1 MLDRRVAWRR
11 VGLALLGLARLGLV
25 PLAARADDGADPFG
39 PQLEW
44 KPVLEIR
51 GRVEGAGAPLP
62 DSNTVG
68 QVARVG
74 VEARRGILSAR
85 VSLQEVRQWTGNGDV
100 TSAEGSFLPD
110 LAEGWARF
118 DGELSPNV
126 GGRLTIGRQAIQID
140 DGRLVGLRAWDLQ
153 QQFLD
158 AFRFEL
164 QAKPLSFELVNAR
177 RFGVG
182 EGPDAAGDDPF
193 TLGVTVLR
201 LGAAREGANAD
212 GRVDAVSVVD
222 ARKTTFVTSTTGFF
236 GELAMGRGLG
246 SGEVYVQ
253 QNNEGNATFGALELG
268 WVVGRNRAWVVRA
281 RYVDASGD
289 SGVGGA
295 RGRGS
300 LSAFQPVLGDTHDQF
315 GLLDLLQPG
324 DDARGLSDLAALA
337 EVQAGARLAVRG
349 SVHRLASSL
358 AGMDGYGVYG
368 YETDLSLTWH
378 VTPYAVVDL
387 GGGQAFGGSLGPR
400 AGAYLQIDVA
410 L

>member
-1 MLDRRVAWRR
+1 VLNRRVAWL
-11 VGLALLGLARLGLV
+11 LAGLGLAPV
-25 PLAARADDGADPFG
+25 AVHAEEGADPFG

-44 KPVLEIR
+44 KPVLDIR

-62 DSNTVG
+62 DSHTVG

-85 VSLQEVRQWTGNGDV
+85 VSLQEARQWTGNGEV
-100 TSAEGSFLPD
+100 TSAEGSFRPD

-140 DGRLVGLRAWDLQ
+140 EGRLVGLRAWDLQ

-182 EGPDAAGDDPF
+182 EGPEASGDDPF

-201 LGAAREGANAD
+201 LGAAREGVNAD
-212 GRVDAVSVVD
+212 GRIDAVSVVD
-222 ARKTTFVTSTTGFF
+222 ARQTSFLTSTTGFF
-236 GELAMGRGLG
+236 GELTMGRGLG
-246 SGEVYVQ
+246 SAEAYVQ
-253 QNNEGNATFGALELG
+253 QNNKGNATFGAFELG

-281 RYVDASGD
+281 RYVDASGASEG
-289 SGVGGA
+289 SGAQGSGA
-295 RGRGS
+295 

-315 GLLDLLQPG
+315 GLLDLMQPG
-324 DDARGLSDLAALA
+324 SDPRGLSDLAALA

-358 AGMDGYGVYG
+358 GGLQGTYG
-368 YETDLSLTWH
+368 YESDLSLTWH

-387 GGGQAFGGSLGPR
+387 GGGQIFGGTLGTR
-400 AGAYLQIDVA
+400 SGAYMQIDVA